1 MKNLKELESMVDE
14 LVKETDK
21 NKQVEKLQGI
31 MAELLLEYAVETEK
45 DFILYPTDV
54 EAYYYNENNF
64 PDDDVH
70 KHELQ
75 KNNFGKLYFHRAGG
89 GRTKDNEYKNFHTQS
104 KTGMD
109 VCLSDNENFYFGVL
123 IKKALIKG
131 GEVNYQSHIVGRIL
145 GRDKDIAKTPMT
157 DDEKSHLK
165 KLEEKKD
172 ISLIASDGG
181 RKGKPEFL
189 VREGVSKNFREE
201 KLKAVL
207 QF

>member
-1 MKNLKELESMVDE
+1 
-14 LVKETDK
+14 
-21 NKQVEKLQGI
+21 
-31 MAELLLEYAVETEK
+31 
-45 DFILYPTDV
+45 
-54 EAYYYNENNF
+54 
-64 PDDDVH
+64 
-70 KHELQ
+70 
-75 KNNFGKLYFHRAGG
+75 
-89 GRTKDNEYKNFHTQS
+89 
-104 KTGMD
+104 MD